1 MKEINKIRE
10 DFPIL
15 SRKVNDHDLVYLDN
29 AASTMKCQS
38 VIDALNNHYSY
49 ETSNIHR
56 GVHYLSEHGTELYEA
71 TRKTIQEFINAK
83 ELNEIIFTKGTTES
97 INLVANCFGRKF
109 FSPGDQILISTM
121 EHHSNIVPWQ
131 LIAELTGAV
140 VVEIPITDKGEI
152 DQEAY
157 TSLLNKNVK
166 MVAMAH
172 ISNSLGTINPI
183 KKFIE
188 LAHQYNAK
196 FLVDAAQSVAHEIV
210 DVQELDCDFLAFSS
224 HKIFGPTGVGVL
236 YGKQDLLNSMPPY
249 QGGGDMIDV
258 VTIEKTTY
266 NDLPHKFE
274 AGTPHIAG
282 VIALNEAIKYVKSIG
297 LQNIKDY
304 EKELLDFATEEI
316 SKIDGIKIIG
326 TAKNKA
332 SVLAFTLKDAH
343 PHDVG
348 TLLDKQGIA
357 IRTGH
362 HCTQPLMKRMGIT
375 ATARAS
381 FCFYNTKEE
390 VEKLI
395 DGLRKVQTFF

>member
-1 MKEINKIRE
+1 MKEISQIRK

-15 SRKVNDHDLVYLDN
+15 SRQVNNHDLVYLDN
-29 AASTMKCQS
+29 AASTMKCKP
-38 VIDALNNHYSY
+38 VIDALNNHYTKES
-49 ETSNIHR
+49 SNIHR
-56 GVHYLSEHGTELYEA
+56 GVHYLSERGTELYEV
-71 TRKTIQEFINAK
+71 TRNTIKEFINAK
-83 ELNEIIFTKGTTES
+83 ELCEIIFTKGTTES
-97 INLVANCFGRKF
+97 INLVANSFGRKF
-109 FSPGDQILISTM
+109 FSKGDQILISTM
-121 EHHSNIVPWQ
+121 EHHSNIVPWH
-131 LIAELTGAV
+131 LIAELTGAKV
-140 VVEIPITDKGEI
+140 IEIPITDAGEI

-157 TSLLNKNVK
+157 SSLLNKNVK

-183 KKFIE
+183 KKLIKQ
-188 LAHQYNAK
+188 AHNHGAK
-196 FLVDAAQSVAHEIV
+196 FLVDAAQSIAHEIV

-224 HKIFGPTGVGVL
+224 HKIFGPTGVGIL
-236 YGKQDLLNSMPPY
+236 YGKEELLNSMPPY

-258 VTIEKTTY
+258 VTMDKTTY

-282 VIALNEAIKYVKSIG
+282 VIALNESINYVKSIG
-297 LQNIKDY
+297 LLNIKNY
-304 EKELLDFATEEI
+304 EKEILDFATEEI
-316 SKIDGIKIIG
+316 TKIEGIKIIG

-332 SVLAFTLKDAH
+332 SVLSFIMKDVH
-343 PHDVG
+343 PHDIG

-381 FCFYNTKEE
+381 FSFYNTKEE

-395 DGLRKVQTFF
+395 NGLRKVQTFF